1 MKIISIHEPITSEQI
16 QDKVFV
22 YPTDTCY
29 GIGCDALNRDLI
41 TRIYR
46 IKERGEHKPLSIM
59 VDSLEMFK
67 MYGEVNEQTEKL
79 IQTYLPGDLTII
91 VPKTGNVPP
100 FLNPNIS
107 TIGIRIPRHAFSL
120 SLIQTLGKPI
130 ITTSANKTGGKNP
143 YTVQQIVSAFA
154 PDEEKPDIIFDGG
167 TLPQNPPS
175 TIIEVRGD
183 RIHLVRQGRLQI
195 PIPE

>member
-29 GIGCDALNRDLI
+29 GIGCDALNGDLI
-41 TRIYR
+41 NRIYR
-46 IKERGEHKPLSIM
+46 IKGRGEHKPLSIM

-67 MYGEVNEQTEKL
+67 IFGEVNDYTEKL

-91 VPKTGNVPP
+91 VPKTGNVPS
-100 FLNPNIS
+100 FLNPHIS
-107 TIGIRIPRHAFSL
+107 TIGIRIPHHAFSL

-130 ITTSANKTGGKNP
+130 ITTSANKTGEENP
-143 YTVQQIVSAFA
+143 YAVQQIVSAFA
-154 PDEEKPDIIFDGG
+154 PDEEKPDILFDGG
-167 TLPQNPPS
+167 TIPVTLPS
-175 TIIEVRGD
+175 TIVEVKGNTL
-183 RIHLVRQGRLQI
+183 HLIRQGRLQI
-195 PIPE
+195 NP

>member
-29 GIGCDALNRDLI
+29 GIGCDALNGDLI
-41 TRIYR
+41 NRIYH
-46 IKERGEHKPLSIM
+46 IKGRGEHKPLSIM

-67 MYGEVNEQTEKL
+67 IFGEVNDYTEKL

-91 VPKTGNVPP
+91 VPKTGNVPS
-100 FLNPNIS
+100 FLNPHIS
-107 TIGIRIPRHAFSL
+107 TIGIRIPHHAFSL

-130 ITTSANKTGGKNP
+130 ITTSANKTGEENP
-143 YTVQQIVSAFA
+143 YAVQQIVSAFA
-154 PDEEKPDIIFDGG
+154 PDEEKPDILFDGG
-167 TLPQNPPS
+167 TIPVTLPS
-175 TIIEVRGD
+175 TIVEVKGNTL
-183 RIHLVRQGRLQI
+183 HLIRQGRLQI
-195 PIPE
+195 NP